1 MAAILKEVTFKNI
14 DDGEIHSFPHNN
26 LPLNQFKEIYSN
38 RLLKKL
44 NMSNSIKENS
54 IDIIYIDDYRSNKDI
69 LEKFLNIQNIDID
82 DILYQYYNKCK
93 KDNLYFYVKFNDAL
107 TFPGE
112 CIICYNESSRLNH
125 YYNCNITNTESHH
138 GMCNSCF
145 NSISQTTYNV
155 CPMCRSSCKN

>member
-1 MAAILKEVTFKNI
+1 
-14 DDGEIHSFPHNN
+14 
-26 LPLNQFKEIYSN
+26 
-38 RLLKKL
+38 
-44 NMSNSIKENS
+44 MSNSIKENS